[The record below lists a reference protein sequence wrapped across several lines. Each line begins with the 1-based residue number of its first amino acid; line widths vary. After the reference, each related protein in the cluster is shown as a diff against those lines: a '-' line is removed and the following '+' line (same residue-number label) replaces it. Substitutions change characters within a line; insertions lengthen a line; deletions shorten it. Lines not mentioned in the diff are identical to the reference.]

1 VLLALPVDIR
11 IGWKGFPGTFTLA
24 YYEVSSIADVKSFI
38 KLVPGVSRPKS
49 DQVRHLSKRAKGL
62 HCFGANSIKKT
73 FIFVTDAQGFNNFSD
88 YSWRFFLV

>member
-24 YYEVSSIADVKSFI
+24 YYEVSSIAHVKSFI

-49 DQVRHLSKRAKGL
+49 DQVRHLSERAKGL
-62 HCFGANSIKKT
+62 HCSGANSIK
-73 FIFVTDAQGFNNFSD
+73 NF
-88 YSWRFFLV
+88 YLRH